1 MKKLVSLVI
10 VMALV
15 LSLAVGA
22 SAASITITP
31 PAASAGTETGI
42 TYTAYKIFD
51 ATIVENADG
60 SIANAAYTIK
70 NTSPYYNTINTAT
83 EYFTLTQVAGTT
95 DTYLVTKTDKYTK
108 EVANTFADT
117 LKNVTGATG
126 ITLAKAG
133 NDYKAEGL
141 ENGYYLVTSSVGA
154 DLILE
159 TFGDVTATA
168 KNEYPTITKDIAEAT
183 ADKGS
188 TLNITITVNIPEDAV
203 GAIEVYDNM
212 TGMTYQNMTTVDGIT
227 ADNSPAE
234 GSNWTV
240 KFTLSDTYVT
250 ANKGKAITINYTA
263 QMTADAIAT
272 NSAWLVDDTYTST
285 AVSDKVLTSDIV
297 IDKYDAKNA
306 ETKLKDAKFVLKNEA
321 GKFYAVDAN
330 GIVSWVDAQDNATVF
345 TTDDKGAATIQNI
358 ANGTYSLVET
368 EAPAGYNPLTE
379 AKSVTVT
386 AAEENGTVKS
396 IEVDVENNQG
406 SVLPSTGGMGT
417 TIFYVLG
424 GLMFVGALVLL
435 VTNKR
440 MKAE

>member
-31 PAASAGTETGI
+31 PDSSAGTESGI

-51 ATIVENADG
+51 ATIVEGANN
-60 SIANAAYTIK
+60 SITNAAYTIK
-70 NTSPYYNTINTAT
+70 DSSPYYTAISAAT
-83 EYFTLTQVAGTT
+83 NYFTLTLVAGTT
-95 DTYLVTKTDKYTK
+95 DTYLVTKTDDYTQ
-108 EVANTFADT
+108 VAAIEFADT
-117 LKNVTGATG
+117 LKAVTGVTG
-126 ITLAKAG
+126 TTLTKSGAY
-133 NDYKAEGL
+133 YKAEGL
-141 ENGYYLVTSSVGA
+141 EDGYYLVTSSVGA

-159 TFGDVTATA
+159 TFGDITATA
-168 KNEYPTITKDIAEAT
+168 KNNYPIITKEITEAT
-183 ADKGS
+183 ADKGA
-188 TLNITITVNIPEDAV
+188 TLNVTVKVNIPEDAV
-203 GAIEVYDNM
+203 GAIVVYDKM
-212 TGMTYQNMTTVDGIT
+212 TGMTYESMTAVEGIT
-227 ADNSPAE
+227 VNST
-234 GSNWTV
+234 SNTEV
-240 KFTLSDTYVT
+240 NFTLSDTYVAANKNTEITISYTAKMT
-250 ANKGKAITINYTA
+250 AN
-263 QMTADAIAT
+263 DIAT

-358 ANGTYSLVET
+358 ADGTYSLVET
-368 EAPAGYNPLTE
+368 EAPAGYNPLTV

-406 SVLPSTGGMGT
+406 SVLPSTGGVGT